1 MGQLRL
7 SQHRQNLLCQ
17 QDVNVAR
24 SGIRQ
29 QAGSPQRALNNG
41 LEAGRLEMVTQDRA
55 QPFVQIAFGR
65 FRLSVEQLH
74 QGSISGSC

>member
-1 MGQLRL
+1 MGQLL
-7 SQHRQNLLCQ
+7 LTQNRQNFLSQ
-17 QDVNVAR
+17 QDVNVIR

-29 QAGSPQRALNNG
+29 QAGGPECALNNG
-41 LEAGRLEMVTQDRA
+41 LEAGRVEMVTQDRA
-55 QPFVQIAFGR
+55 QQFGQIAFGR